1 MNMAERAMFRD
12 RDCEPPMC
20 CVRHLCA
27 GLALLAALF
36 SATPS
41 DAHPH
46 TWIYY
51 EVELVF
57 DEEARIAGMRQSWSF
72 DEFYTVYATA
82 GLGEGGKPD
91 QKLIDAITAENMKNL
106 REYGYFTDVR
116 YDGERI
122 GLDKASD
129 IEAGMDGDRLRMSFF
144 APLERPVDPRA
155 GDFSY
160 RIFDPTFYIEMVH
173 APSDQAIRLS
183 NALPTCTT
191 RLIGPDPNPEMSAYA
206 AALDRTQKG
215 TDGLGALFAEKVV
228 VRCEPF
234 S

>member
-1 MNMAERAMFRD
+1 MWCD
-12 RDCEPPMC
+12 
-20 CVRHLCA
+20 RHLFA
-27 GLALLAALF
+27 GLAFVAALVC
-36 SATPS
+36 AGPS
-41 DAHPH
+41 GAHPH

-82 GLGEGGKPD
+82 GLGGEGGKPD

-106 REYGYFTDVR
+106 REYDYFTDVR
-116 YDGERI
+116 YGGERI
-122 GLDKASD
+122 GLDTASD
-129 IEAGMDGDRLRMSFF
+129 IESRMDGDRLRMSFF

-160 RIFDPTFYIEMVH
+160 RIFDPTYYIEMVH

-183 NALPTCTT
+183 NAPPTCATH
-191 RLIGPDPNPEMSAYA
+191 LIGPDPNPEMSAYA

-228 VRCEPF
+228 VRCEPV